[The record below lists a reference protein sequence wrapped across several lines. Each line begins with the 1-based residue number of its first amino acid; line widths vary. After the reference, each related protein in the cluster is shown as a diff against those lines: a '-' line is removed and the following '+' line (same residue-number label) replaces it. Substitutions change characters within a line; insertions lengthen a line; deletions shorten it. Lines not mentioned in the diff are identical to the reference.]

1 MENHIF
7 LIFICMLHPKISSY
21 VKIEK
26 ATHVKDKP
34 FQFIEEQK
42 DLLAFFTYN
51 NFKYYLAGS
60 TFPTGPKYADL
71 RLA

>member
-1 MENHIF
+1 MENYIF
-7 LIFICMLHPKISSY
+7 LIFIWMLHPKISSY

-51 NFKYYLAGS
+51 NF
-60 TFPTGPKYADL
+60 
-71 RLA
+71 